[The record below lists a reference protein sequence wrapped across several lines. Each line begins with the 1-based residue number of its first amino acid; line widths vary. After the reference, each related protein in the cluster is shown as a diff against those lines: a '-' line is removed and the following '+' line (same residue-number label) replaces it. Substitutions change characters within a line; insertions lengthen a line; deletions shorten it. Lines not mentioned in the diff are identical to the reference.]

1 MTKRY
6 FPLLA
11 SESPDGRWEKKTTE
25 RDFPIEKEAEA
36 IFLRSL
42 IDNWCPLVAT
52 GFLLLYG
59 DRSHPHWETETVR
72 QGGGRHID
80 IAG

>member
-11 SESPDGRWEKKTTE
+11 SESPDGRWEKNDIE
-25 RDFPIEKEAEA
+25 NFPFEKEAEA

-59 DRSHPHWETETVR
+59 DRSHPHWETGTGR
-72 QGGGRHID
+72 QGGGRYID
-80 IAG
+80 IAR